1 MTIKSE
7 EIKNLRQQLVEVGK
21 IIYRRGLTSGLS
33 GNISARL
40 KSCPQEIL
48 IKASGKCLEDLEPND
63 FIHLDWN
70 GNIIEGESKPSVEV
84 YFHCGIYKARPE
96 VHGIVH
102 GHAPYCTAYA
112 TAKAG
117 LPVVTA
123 AAEIDLK
130 KVGIIQYA
138 KPGSAELADYVTE
151 TFRDRD
157 LKAAVLQGHGFVT
170 VASDILQAYYL
181 ADVLEDNAKV
191 ALMLD
196 VLGK

>member
-1 MTIKSE
+1 MTGKSE

-21 IIYRRGLTSGLS
+21 RVYRRGLTSGLS

-40 KSCPQEIL
+40 KSCPHEIL
-48 IKASGKCLEDLEPND
+48 IKASGKCLEDLKPND
-63 FIHLDWN
+63 FIHLDWD

-84 YFHCGIYKARPE
+84 LFHCGIYKARPE
-96 VHGIVH
+96 VYGIVH
-102 GHAPYCTAYA
+102 GHAPYCTAYVM
-112 TAKAG
+112 AKGG

-123 AAEIDLK
+123 AAEIDLE

-138 KPGSAELADYVTE
+138 EPGSAELAGYVTE
-151 TFRDRD
+151 AFRDKA

-170 VASDILQAYYL
+170 VGPDIFQAYYL
-181 ADVLEDNAKV
+181 ADVLEDNAKA
-191 ALMLD
+191 ALILD